1 MSIDKISSSTTMN
14 FNTDYFQQQKS
25 YESVTENKGE
35 SVSVPQQKLNQ
46 TEKEDPKDNVKQ
58 VIDSLNKFLEPN
70 NTSLKFELHEELNEY
85 YVTIVNDKT
94 HEIVREIPSKK
105 ILDIYAAMTEFLGF
119 VVDKKI

>member
-1 MSIDKISSSTTMN
+1 MSIDKISSNTAMN
-14 FNTDYFQQQKS
+14 FNLEYSKPQK
-25 YESVTENKGE
+25 YENETYNNKVEGIR
-35 SVSVPQQKLNQ
+35 
-46 TEKEDPKDNVKQ
+46 EKEVVSLYQQDSKENVKQ

-85 YVTIVNDKT
+85 YVTIVNNDT
-94 HEIVREIPSKK
+94 HEVVREIPSKK

>member
-14 FNTDYFQQQKS
+14 FNTDFLQHKKS
-25 YESVTENKGE
+25 YETENKGE
-35 SVSVPQQKLNQ
+35 SVSIPLENLNQ
-46 TEKEDPKDNVKQ
+46 SDKKDSKENVKQ

-85 YVTIVNDKT
+85 YVTIVNNDT
-94 HEIVREIPSKK
+94 HEVVREIPSKK